1 MTTTSQSDESFSR
14 LLLRWIAYRLSV
26 TMAAITPVHRA
37 SDIAAA
43 AAASNNPCGA

>member
-14 LLLRWIAYRLSV
+14 LLLRWIVYRLSL

-43 AAASNNPCGA
+43 AAASNNPSGA

>member
-1 MTTTSQSDESFSR
+1 MTTTSQHAASFSQ
-14 LLLRWIAYRLSV
+14 LLLRWIAYRLSL
-26 TMAAITPVHRA
+26 TMAALSPLHRA